1 MTASKTDKL
10 SAIDLAI
17 AAAKARKA
25 SRVQVDSESTP
36 FEGSP
41 KAKTSPTFA
50 KEQKAKANKEL
61 TQQQRAAARP
71 RKAAK
76 VTVDD
81 DTRVAKAAAREQAR
95 AEREAKQAQILK
107 DREDR
112 KVAREAAKVA
122 KAAVKPA
129 RKPAHMKKV
138 EAAAARLPRLNSD
151 AELSFNELIANHS
164 AEQLSALALHLQHHN
179 RVAATQRSVTVSDN
193 LHIGNTVRIIGGDP
207 RYIGMTGTVDTV
219 RRIRCFVNV
228 PGVRKPVY
236 CFVADVELAAEQT
249 EAVAV

>member
-1 MTASKTDKL
+1 MTTDKTTKL

-25 SRVQVDSESTP
+25 SRVQVDDESTP
-36 FEGSP
+36 FESAP
-41 KAKTSPTFA
+41 KASKPRA
-50 KEQKAKANKEL
+50 AKAPSEPKPKAAPK
-61 TQQQRAAARP
+61 RAAKATSDD
-71 RKAAK
+71 AAK
-76 VTVDD
+76 AHRIAE
-81 DTRVAKAAAREQAR
+81 RVAAK
-95 AEREAKQAQILK
+95 AEREMKQAQILQE
-107 DREDR
+107 REAR
-112 KVAREAAKVA
+112 KAAREAERAA
-122 KAAVKPA
+122 KAAAKPV

-138 EAAAARLPRLNSD
+138 ERAAAMLPRLSD
-151 AELSFNELIANHS
+151 DSQLQVNEIVANFS
-164 AEQLSALALHLQHHN
+164 ADQITAIALHLQHHN

-193 LHIGNTVRIIGGDP
+193 LEIGNTVRIIGGDP

-236 CFVADVELAAEQT
+236 CFIADVEQVADAA

>member
-1 MTASKTDKL
+1 MTTTKSDKL

-25 SRVQVDSESTP
+25 SRVQVDDESTP
-36 FEGSP
+36 FESAP
-41 KAKTSPTFA
+41 KASKPRA
-50 KEQKAKANKEL
+50 AKAPSEPKPK
-61 TQQQRAAARP
+61 AAPKR
-71 RKAAK
+71 AAK
-76 VTVDD
+76 VNADD
-81 DTRVAKAAAREQAR
+81 DAAKAHRIAERIAAK
-95 AEREAKQAQILK
+95 AEREMKQAQILK
-107 DREDR
+107 EREER
-112 KVAREAAKVA
+112 KAAREAAKAA

-138 EAAAARLPRLNSD
+138 EAAAARLPRLNGD
-151 AELSFNELIANHS
+151 AELAFNELIANHS

-193 LHIGNTVRIIGGDP
+193 LEIGNTVRIVGGDP

-236 CFVADVELAAEQT
+236 CFIADVEQVADAA

>member
-1 MTASKTDKL
+1 MTTTKSDKL

-25 SRVQVDSESTP
+25 SRVQVDDESTP
-36 FEGSP
+36 FESAPKTSKPRATKAPSEPKP
-41 KAKTSPTFA
+41 KAAPK
-50 KEQKAKANKEL
+50 Q
-61 TQQQRAAARP
+61 
-71 RKAAK
+71 KAAK

-81 DTRVAKAAAREQAR
+81 DARAAKAAAREQAR

-107 DREDR
+107 EREER
-112 KVAREAAKVA
+112 KAAREAAKVA

-138 EAAAARLPRLNSD
+138 EAAAARLPRLNGD
-151 AELSFNELIANHS
+151 AELAFNELIANHS
-164 AEQLSALALHLQHHN
+164 ADQLSALALHLQHHN

-193 LHIGNTVRIIGGDP
+193 LEIGNTVRIVGGDP

-236 CFVADVELAAEQT
+236 CFIADVELVAE
-249 EAVAV
+249 EVAVAV

>member
-81 DTRVAKAAAREQAR
+81 DTRVAKAAAREQAK

-236 CFVADVELAAEQT
+236 CFVADVELVAEQA

>member
-36 FEGSP
+36 FESAP
-41 KAKTSPTFA
+41 KTPKPRVARAPSEPKT
-50 KEQKAKANKEL
+50 KAAPKL
-61 TQQQRAAARP
+61 
-71 RKAAK
+71 KAAK

-193 LHIGNTVRIIGGDP
+193 LHIGNTVHIIGGDP

-236 CFVADVELAAEQT
+236 CFVADVELVAEQV
-249 EAVAV
+249 EAVAG